1 MKSISRRALS
11 LYALIILFLAGGVLL
26 YFNLISNADSWAMNR
41 ANQHLYFSGNLA
53 TAGDIKDTNGEILV
67 STKDGVRVY
76 NGNKNVRKA
85 VLHTVGDSA
94 GYIASGI
101 QTSFKDELTGYTL
114 VDGVYNLKRYG
125 KGNDIKLTLN
135 ANICEAAYKA
145 LGAKKGTVAVMNYK
159 TGELVCIVSTPSY
172 DILNKPDDIN
182 TDTSGKYD
190 GIYMNRFFSGLYT
203 PGSTFKV
210 ITAACAIENIH
221 DIYNRTFECKGKVQI
236 GEGYV
241 ICNGTH
247 GKVGFEKALNKSC
260 NVAFALIAEELGSE
274 KLTSTAERLGFNS
287 AERLTVSE
295 KIKAS
300 TSRINLTNSSALDIG
315 WAGIGQ
321 YTTLINPCQ
330 MLTVI
335 SAIANNGTAVSPY
348 LVEEITTP
356 EGKSNFTAESK
367 VLGEYFTT
375 DTAQKLDGLL
385 RSNVT
390 NQYGDSYF
398 PKMKMCGKTG
408 TAEISD
414 SKDANPNALFVGYS
428 QLGEM
433 PFAIIVVVEDTT
445 SAIKSAVPIASKVM
459 KEVKSEY
466 SN

>member
-11 LYALIILFLAGGVLL
+11 LYALILLFLAGGAIL

-67 STKDGVRVY
+67 TTQDGVRVY
-76 NGNKNVRKA
+76 NNNKNIRRA

-114 VDGVYNLKRYG
+114 TDGVYNLKRYG
-125 KGNDIKLTLN
+125 KGNDITLTLN
-135 ANICEAAYKA
+135 ADVCEAAYKA
-145 LGAKKGTVAVMNYK
+145 LGTKKGTVAVMNYK
-159 TGELVCIVSTPSY
+159 TGELVCIVSNPTY
-172 DILNKPDDIN
+172 DILDKPDDIN

-210 ITAACAIENIH
+210 LTAACAIENIP
-221 DIYNRTFECKGKVQI
+221 DIYDRTFECKGKVQI

-247 GKVGFEKALNKSC
+247 GKIGFEKALNKSC
-260 NVAFALIAEELGSE
+260 NVAFALIADELGAQ
-274 KLTSTAERLGFNS
+274 KLTATAQRLGFNS
-287 AERLTVSE
+287 AERMTVSG

-300 TSRINLTNSSALDIG
+300 TSKINLNDAAALDIG

-330 MLTVI
+330 MLTMI
-335 SAIANNGTAVSPY
+335 SAIANNGKAMSPY
-348 LVEEITTP
+348 IVEEITTP
-356 EGKSNFTAESK
+356 EGKNDFTAERT

-375 DTAQKLDGLL
+375 DVAQKLDEML

-414 SKDANPNALFVGYS
+414 NEDANPNALFVGYS
-428 QLGEM
+428 QLNEM

-445 SAIKSAVPIASKVM
+445 SAISSAVPIASKVM

-466 SN
+466 TK

>member
-76 NGNKNVRKA
+76 NDNKNVRKA

-210 ITAACAIENIH
+210 ITAACAIENIP

-274 KLTSTAERLGFNS
+274 KLTATAERLGFNS

-414 SKDANPNALFVGYS
+414 NKDANPNALFVGYS

>member
-11 LYALIILFLAGGVLL
+11 LYAIILLFLAGGFLL

-41 ANQHLYFSGNLA
+41 ANQHLYSSGNLA

-67 STKDGVRVY
+67 STEKGVRVY
-76 NGNKNVRKA
+76 NKNKNIRKA

-114 VDGVYNLKRYG
+114 TDGVYNLKRYG
-125 KGNDIKLTLN
+125 KGNDVTLTLN
-135 ANICEAAYKA
+135 ADICETAYKA
-145 LGAKKGTVAVMNYK
+145 LGDKKGTVAVMNYK
-159 TGELVCIVSTPSY
+159 TGELVCVVSNPTY
-172 DILNKPDDIN
+172 DILNKPNDIN

-210 ITAACAIENIH
+210 ITSACAIENIP
-221 DIYNRTFECKGKVQI
+221 DIYERTFNCKGKVQI

-247 GKVGFEKALNKSC
+247 GKTSFKKALNKSC
-260 NVAFALIAEELGSE
+260 NVAFALIAEELGAE
-274 KLTSTAERLGFNS
+274 KLTATATRLGFNS

-295 KIKAS
+295 KIKAN
-300 TSRINLTNSSALDIG
+300 TSKINLTEAKSLDIG

-330 MLTVI
+330 MLTMI
-335 SAIANNGTAVSPY
+335 SAIANNGTAMNPY

-356 EGKSNFTAESK
+356 EGKITFSAESTI
-367 VLGEYFTT
+367 LGEYFTT
-375 DTAQKLDGLL
+375 DVAQKLDEML

-414 SKDANPNALFVGYS
+414 SEDANPNALFVGYS
-428 QLGEM
+428 QLPEM
-433 PFAIIVVVEDTT
+433 PFAIIVVVEDST

-466 SN
+466 VK

>member
-11 LYALIILFLAGGVLL
+11 LYLIILLFLAGGVLL

-41 ANQHLYFSGNLA
+41 ANRHLYFSGNLA

-67 STKDGVRVY
+67 TTEDGVRVY
-76 NGNKNVRKA
+76 NDNKSIRKA

-114 VDGVYNLKRYG
+114 TDGVYNLKRYG
-125 KGNDIKLTLN
+125 KGNDITLTLN
-135 ANICEAAYKA
+135 ANVCETAYKA
-145 LGAKKGTVAVMNYK
+145 LGDKKGTVAVMNYR
-159 TGELVCIVSTPSY
+159 TGELICIVSNPTY

-190 GIYMNRFFSGLYT
+190 GVYMNRFFSGLYT

-210 ITAACAIENIH
+210 ITAACAIENIPG
-221 DIYNRTFECKGKVQI
+221 IYDRTFECKGKVQI

-241 ICNGTH
+241 ICNGIH
-247 GKVGFEKALNKSC
+247 GKIGFQKALNKSC
-260 NVAFALIAEELGSE
+260 NVAFALIAEELGAE
-274 KLTSTAERLGFNS
+274 KLTATATRLGFNS
-287 AERLTVSE
+287 AERMTVST
-295 KIKAS
+295 KIKTA
-300 TSRINLTNSSALDIG
+300 TSKINLTEAKALDIG

-330 MLTVI
+330 MLTMI
-335 SAIANNGTAVSPY
+335 SAIANNGTAMSPY

-356 EGKSNFTAESK
+356 EGKVTFSAESTI
-367 VLGEYFTT
+367 LGEYFTA
-375 DTAQKLDGLL
+375 DTAQKLDELL
-385 RSNVT
+385 RSDVK

-414 SKDANPNALFVGYS
+414 NPDTNPNALFIGYS
-428 QLGEM
+428 QLPEM
-433 PFAIIVVVEDTT
+433 PFAIIVVVEDST

-466 SN
+466 MQ

>member
-67 STKDGVRVY
+67 STKDGARVY
-76 NGNKNVRKA
+76 NDNKNVRKA

-135 ANICEAAYKA
+135 ADVCEAAYKA
-145 LGAKKGTVAVMNYK
+145 LGTKKGTVAVMNYK
-159 TGELVCIVSTPSY
+159 TGELVCIVSNPSY
-172 DILNKPDDIN
+172 DILNKPTDIN

-210 ITAACAIENIH
+210 ITAACAIENIP

-260 NVAFALIAEELGSE
+260 NVAFALIAEELGAE
-274 KLTSTAERLGFNS
+274 KLTATAERLGFNS

-300 TSRINLTNSSALDIG
+300 TSRINLADSSALDIG

-356 EGKSNFTAESK
+356 EGKNTFTAETK
-367 VLGEYFTT
+367 TLGEYFTI

-414 SKDANPNALFVGYS
+414 NKDANPNALFVGYS